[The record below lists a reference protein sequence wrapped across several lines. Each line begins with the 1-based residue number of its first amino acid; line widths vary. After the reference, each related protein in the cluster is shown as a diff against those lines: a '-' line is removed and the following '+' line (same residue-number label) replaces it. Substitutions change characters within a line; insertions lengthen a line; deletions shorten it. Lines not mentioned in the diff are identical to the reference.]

1 MPPVAPRQTVRALRP
16 AEIRRP
22 RRIQSIEVGFRLIR
36 ALEESESR
44 LSLKD
49 VSSRA
54 GMPPS
59 KALLYLASF
68 LELGMVSRDATGL
81 YSLGPYAMQ
90 LGLGAL
96 RQVSVIDLAAEPM
109 QALTAAT
116 RQSVYLSIWANR
128 GPSIVLKLDSDM
140 PVPVSIRV
148 GHVLPLASSA
158 TGRVY
163 LAHLPEPLTRPV
175 LALDP
180 ASRSLSARALAALIR
195 TVRRDG
201 IAVSASA
208 VNDGFAALSAP
219 VFDHRGALCAALTVL
234 GPASRMDTGTAGPL
248 AMRLRRAAAG
258 ISRRLG
264 MPADSITSIREQVA

>member
-1 MPPVAPRQTVRALRP
+1 MPPAATRQSGRTASPAAP
-16 AEIRRP
+16 RRP

-44 LSLKD
+44 LTLKE
-49 VSSRA
+49 VAGRA
-54 GMPPS
+54 GMPSS

-68 LELGMVSRDATGL
+68 LELRMISRDGAGL

-158 TGRVY
+158 TGLVY
-163 LAHLPEPLTRPV
+163 LAHLPEAVTRPV

-180 ASRSLSARALAALIR
+180 SAKHLSARKLAALIGQ
-195 TVRRDG
+195 VRRDG

-208 VNDGFAALSAP
+208 VNEGFAALSAP
-219 VFDHRGALCAALTVL
+219 VFDHRGELCAALTVL
-234 GPASRMDTGTAGPL
+234 GSATRIDTDTRHPL
-248 AMRLRRAAAG
+248 ALRLRTAAAG
-258 ISRRLG
+258 ISGKLG
-264 MPADSITSIREQVA
+264 MPADDRIRNSQGAR